1 MHVADPDSSSSDSG
15 AVSGSCARLAAA
27 IPGRSTMAQ
36 GLLSSPSMSMQHH
49 RIHRTWPL
57 YLAIAIGGAASIATS
72 QVEWRDYHEF
82 TGEAVTL
89 GPDRAQ
95 GAIPFTI
102 RFSPV
107 HGPSTILVIG
117 DVVYEDAA
125 EELRVEVLGPGKV
138 PLATQVQ
145 AAQGDGNFQFQLRTA
160 DLALSCEPI
169 GIAASQEVCEQ
180 ELALAF
186 GTSAAPTGSYVI
198 NWFLRVENGDYAEE
212 PPPGHFFAV
221 EVPGGREVDTF
232 PFLYEFIV
240 PPQETAPGRWRA
252 STADSGTFF
261 QDPGQPGLSRYL
273 VVRGAGPYTSS
284 ELAIPFMINYDELSP
299 GGEATL
305 RISVVPDE
313 PAAGQGAEH
322 LVTVTG
328 SGSVMH
334 LLSVPGPLDCA
345 GESVCERGFTLTID
359 TEGDAAKYLFVDLRP
374 VAAIEGDGDAV
385 PAGAFIE
392 IDSYFDE

>member
-1 MHVADPDSSSSDSG
+1 
-15 AVSGSCARLAAA
+15 
-27 IPGRSTMAQ
+27 
-36 GLLSSPSMSMQHH
+36 MSMQHQ

-89 GPDRAQ
+89 GPDRGQ

-102 RFSPV
+102 MFSREP
-107 HGPSTILVIG
+107 GPSAILVTG

-125 EELRVEVLGPGKV
+125 EELRVEILGPGKV

-145 AAQGDGNFQFQLRTA
+145 AAEGDGHFQFQLRAA
-160 DLALSCEPI
+160 DLALSCDPI

-180 ELALAF
+180 ELALVF
-186 GTSAAPTGSYVI
+186 GTSAAPTGKYVI
-198 NWFLRVENGDYAEE
+198 NWFLRVENGDYGEE
-212 PPPGHFFAV
+212 PPGHFFAV
-221 EVPGGREVDTF
+221 HVPGARAVDTF
-232 PFLYEFIV
+232 PFLFEFIA
-240 PPQETAPGRWRA
+240 PPQETAPDRWRA
-252 STADSGTFF
+252 SAGDSGTFF
-261 QDPGQPGLSRYL
+261 RDPDQPGLSRHMI
-273 VVRGAGPYTSS
+273 VRGAGPYTSS
-284 ELAIPFMINYDELSP
+284 ELAIPFLISYDELSP

-305 RISVVPDE
+305 RIAVVPDE
-313 PAAGQGAEH
+313 PAAGAGAEH

-328 SGSVMH
+328 SGAVMH
-334 LLSVPGPLDCA
+334 LLSMPEPLDCA

-359 TEGDAAKYLFVDLRP
+359 AEGDASKYLFLDVRP
-374 VAAIEGDGDAV
+374 VATIEGDGEAV

-392 IDSYFDE
+392 IDADFDE